1 MITAKQFKKEANMKT
16 KPKYTISTIIC
27 DSLKEAEEKIEEW
40 IDADCLNHDTKVF
53 EIKEIYE
60 PRIKLE
66 KVK

>member
-1 MITAKQFKKEANMKT
+1 MKP

-40 IDADCLNHDTKVF
+40 IKDDCLQHHTKVF
-53 EIKEIYE
+53 EINEVYE
-60 PRIKLE
+60 PKIKLE